1 MTDAI
6 LAQVDTLDRQALKAA
21 GKRDLLTDL
30 VDLRHRIAST
40 RRVLV
45 AHRPV
50 IAGLS
55 GADFKA
61 ATRAEQDAAPRFAAL
76 TERFEGAISA
86 IDAAREALIGT
97 FDIHMSRTAQRTNDV
112 MKILTIT
119 SVLLL
124 PTGVI
129 AGFMG
134 MNIKAPYT
142 NDDPT
147 IFWFV
152 LAGIIIIAVA
162 TLAMLRIRK
171 WL

>member
-1 MTDAI
+1 M
-6 LAQVDTLDRQALKAA
+6 
-21 GKRDLLTDL
+21 
-30 VDLRHRIAST
+30 
-40 RRVLV
+40 
-45 AHRPV
+45 
-50 IAGLS
+50 
-55 GADFKA
+55 
-61 ATRAEQDAAPRFAAL
+61 
-76 TERFEGAISA
+76 TERFDGAIGA
-86 IDAAREALIGT
+86 IDGAREALIGT

-134 MNIKAPYT
+134 MNLKAPYG

-147 IFWFV
+147 IFWYV
-152 LAGIIIIAVA
+152 VAAIVVIAVA
-162 TLAMLRIRK
+162 TLALLRIRK